1 MTERSRP
8 SDRET
13 LVLVLQGGGALGA
26 YQAGA
31 YEALDEF
38 GLHPDWIAGISI
50 GAINAAIIAG
60 NPPQARV
67 SRLRAFWERSSSWL
81 QYNPA
86 VEGTQ
91 YREFFNYVSAATVSA
106 IGVPGFFEP
115 RIPPANVMPPGSPA
129 ALSIYDSSPLRGTL
143 EELVDFAHI
152 KDGEVRLSVG
162 AVNIRTGN
170 FIYFDSYDDTEIIP
184 EHIMAS
190 GALPPGLPPITIDGE
205 PYWDGG
211 LVSNTPLEFVL
222 EKSGPRHDMV
232 IFQID
237 LFSAKGCMPDNLFDV
252 GQREKEIRYSSRT
265 RLNTDIFREMQTIRR
280 SIRHLRGKV
289 PEEFSN
295 NPDWRFLDGVSCD
308 AAVTI
313 VLLIHRRAAYWTQSN
328 DYEFSRYSMEE
339 HWLSGRADVEHSL
352 QHPDWKNRTRPEE
365 GVQVLDLTRE
375 LDTHPKERAL

>member
-1 MTERSRP
+1 MARP
-8 SDRET
+8 EEKI
-13 LVLVLQGGGALGA
+13 VLVLQGGGALGA

-31 YEALDEF
+31 YETLCE
-38 GLHPDWIAGISI
+38 AGEIPTWVAGTSI
-50 GAINAAIIAG
+50 GAVNGAIVAG
-60 NPPQARV
+60 NPPERRV
-67 SRLRAFWERSSSWL
+67 QRLREFWERVSSRLLAWPLS
-81 QYNPA
+81 NDDNSRRIFNETSA
-86 VEGTQ
+86 VL
-91 YREFFNYVSAATVSA
+91 VAAGGA
-106 IGVPGFFEP
+106 LGFFEP
-115 RIPPANVMPPGSPA
+115 RIPPAVLMPQGTPEAIS
-129 ALSIYDSSPLRGTL
+129 LYDTEPLRATL
-143 EELVDFAHI
+143 EELVDFDLLNSGA
-152 KDGEVRLSVG
+152 VRLSVG
-162 AVNIRTGN
+162 AVQVLSGN
-170 FIYFDSYDDTEIIP
+170 MKYFDTEKMRIGP

-190 GALPPGLPPITIDGE
+190 GALPPGFPPIEIDGQ

-222 EKSGPRHDMV
+222 ERTGPRDDMV

-237 LFSAKGCMPDNLFDV
+237 LFSAKGCMPENLFDI

-280 SIRHLRGKV
+280 AIRHLRGKV
-289 PEEFSN
+289 PPELCD
-295 NPDWRFLDGVSCD
+295 NPDWQFLDSVSCD

-339 HWLSGRADVEHSL
+339 HWLSGRADVERSL
-352 QHPDWKNRTRPEE
+352 NDPAWKNRTRPEE

>member
-1 MTERSRP
+1 MTERPRP
-8 SDRET
+8 SDPET
-13 LVLVLQGGGALGA
+13 FVLVLQGGGALGA

-38 GLHPDWIAGISI
+38 GLYPDWIAGISI

-143 EELVDFAHI
+143 EELVDFAYI

-170 FIYFDSYDDTEIIP
+170 FIYFDSYDDPEIIP

-205 PYWDGG
+205 PYWDRG
-211 LVSNTPLEFVL
+211 LVSNTPLQYVL
-222 EKSGPRHDMV
+222 DYTSDCSDKC

-237 LFSAKGCMPDNLFDV
+237 LFSARGAMPQNLLEV
-252 GQREKEIRYSSRT
+252 AQREKEIRYSSRT
-265 RLNTDIFREMQTIRR
+265 RLNTDAFRTA
-280 SIRHLRGKV
+280 H
-289 PEEFSN
+289 P
-295 NPDWRFLDGVSCD
+295 
-308 AAVTI
+308 
-313 VLLIHRRAAYWTQSN
+313 RRAAS
-328 DYEFSRYSMEE
+328 
-339 HWLSGRADVEHSL
+339 A
-352 QHPDWKNRTRPEE
+352 RPN
-365 GVQVLDLTRE
+365 
-375 LDTHPKERAL
+375 A

>member
-1 MTERSRP
+1 VARP
-8 SDRET
+8 EEKI
-13 LVLVLQGGGALGA
+13 VLVLQGGGALGA

-31 YEALDEF
+31 YETLCE
-38 GLHPDWIAGISI
+38 AGEIPTWVAGTSI
-50 GAINAAIIAG
+50 GAVNGAIVAG
-60 NPPQARV
+60 NPPERRV
-67 SRLRAFWERSSSWL
+67 QRLREFWERVSSRLLAWPLS
-81 QYNPA
+81 NDDNSRRIFNETSA
-86 VEGTQ
+86 VL
-91 YREFFNYVSAATVSA
+91 VAAGGA
-106 IGVPGFFEP
+106 PGFFEP
-115 RIPPANVMPPGSPA
+115 RIPPAVLMPQGTPEAIS
-129 ALSIYDSSPLRGTL
+129 LYDTEPLRATL
-143 EELVDFAHI
+143 EEFVDFDLLNSGA
-152 KDGEVRLSVG
+152 VRLSVG
-162 AVNIRTGN
+162 AVQVLSGN
-170 FIYFDSYDDTEIIP
+170 MKYFDTEKMRIGP

-190 GALPPGLPPITIDGE
+190 GALPPGFPPIEIDGQ

-222 EKSGPRHDMV
+222 ERTGPRDDMV

-237 LFSAKGCMPDNLFDV
+237 LFSAKGCMPENLFDI

-280 SIRHLRGKV
+280 AIRHLRGKV
-289 PEEFSN
+289 SPELYD
-295 NPDWRFLDGVSCD
+295 NPDWEFLDSVSCD

-339 HWLSGRADVEHSL
+339 HWLSGRADVERSL
-352 QHPDWKNRTRPEE
+352 NDPAWKDRTRPEE

>member
-1 MTERSRP
+1 VARP
-8 SDRET
+8 EEKI
-13 LVLVLQGGGALGA
+13 VLVLQGGGALGA

-31 YEALDEF
+31 YETLCE
-38 GLHPDWIAGISI
+38 AGQIPTWVAGTSI
-50 GAINAAIIAG
+50 GAVNGAIIAG
-60 NPPQARV
+60 NPPERRV
-67 SRLRAFWERSSSWL
+67 QRLREFWERVSSRLLAWPLS
-81 QYNPA
+81 NDDNS
-86 VEGTQ
+86 
-91 YREFFNYVSAATVSA
+91 RRIFNETSAALVA
-106 IGVPGFFEP
+106 AGGAPGFFDP
-115 RIPPANVMPPGSPA
+115 RIPPAVLMPQGTPEAIS
-129 ALSIYDSSPLRGTL
+129 LYDTAPLRATL
-143 EELVDFAHI
+143 EELVDFDLLNSGA
-152 KDGEVRLSVG
+152 VRLSVG
-162 AVNIRTGN
+162 AVEVLSGN
-170 FIYFDSYDDTEIIP
+170 MKYFDTEKMRIGP

-190 GALPPGLPPITIDGE
+190 GALPPGFPPIEIDGK

-222 EKSGPRHDMV
+222 ERSGPRNDMV

-237 LFSAKGCMPDNLFDV
+237 LFSAKGCMPENLFDI

-280 SIRHLRGKV
+280 AIRHLRGKV
-289 PEEFSN
+289 PPELCD
-295 NPDWRFLDGVSCD
+295 NPDWRFLDSVSCD

-339 HWLSGRADVEHSL
+339 HWLSGRADVERSL
-352 QHPDWKNRTRPEE
+352 NDPAWKDRTRPEE

>member
-1 MTERSRP
+1 VARP
-8 SDRET
+8 EEKI
-13 LVLVLQGGGALGA
+13 VLVLQGGGALGA

-31 YEALDEF
+31 YETLCE
-38 GLHPDWIAGISI
+38 AGEIPTWVAGTSI
-50 GAINAAIIAG
+50 GAVNGAIIAG
-60 NPPQARV
+60 NPPERRV
-67 SRLRAFWERSSSWL
+67 QRLREFWERVSSRLLAWPLS
-81 QYNPA
+81 NDDNSRRIFNETSA
-86 VEGTQ
+86 VL
-91 YREFFNYVSAATVSA
+91 VAAGGA
-106 IGVPGFFEP
+106 PGFFEP
-115 RIPPANVMPPGSPA
+115 RVPPAVLMPQGTPEAIS
-129 ALSIYDSSPLRGTL
+129 LYDTEPLRATL
-143 EELVDFAHI
+143 EELVDFDLLNSDA
-152 KDGEVRLSVG
+152 VRLSVG
-162 AVNIRTGN
+162 AVQVLSGN
-170 FIYFDSYDDTEIIP
+170 MKYFDTQKMRIGP

-190 GALPPGLPPITIDGE
+190 GALPPGFPPIEIDGQ

-222 EKSGPRHDMV
+222 ERTGPRDDMV

-237 LFSAKGCMPDNLFDV
+237 LFSAKGCMPENLFDI

-280 SIRHLRGKV
+280 AIRHLRGKV
-289 PEEFSN
+289 PPELCD
-295 NPDWRFLDGVSCD
+295 NPDWEFLDSVSCD

-339 HWLSGRADVEHSL
+339 HWLSGRADVERSL
-352 QHPDWKNRTRPEE
+352 NDPAWKNRTRPEE

>member
-1 MTERSRP
+1 MARP
-8 SDRET
+8 EEKI
-13 LVLVLQGGGALGA
+13 VLVLQGGGALGA

-31 YEALDEF
+31 YETLCE
-38 GLHPDWIAGISI
+38 AGEIPTWVAGTSI
-50 GAINAAIIAG
+50 GAVNGAIIAG
-60 NPPQARV
+60 NPPERRV
-67 SRLRAFWERSSSWL
+67 QRLREFWERVSSRLLAWPLS
-81 QYNPA
+81 NDDNSRRIFNETSA
-86 VEGTQ
+86 VL
-91 YREFFNYVSAATVSA
+91 VAAGGA
-106 IGVPGFFEP
+106 PGFFEP
-115 RIPPANVMPPGSPA
+115 RVPPAVLMPKGTPEAIS
-129 ALSIYDSSPLRGTL
+129 LYDTEPLRATL
-143 EELVDFAHI
+143 EELVDFDLLNSGA
-152 KDGEVRLSVG
+152 VRLSVG
-162 AVNIRTGN
+162 AVQVLSGN
-170 FIYFDSYDDTEIIP
+170 MKYFDTQKMRIGP

-190 GALPPGLPPITIDGE
+190 GALPPGFPPIEIDGQ

-222 EKSGPRHDMV
+222 ERTGPRDDMV

-237 LFSAKGCMPDNLFDV
+237 LFSAKGCMPENLFNI

-280 SIRHLRGKV
+280 AIRHLRGKV
-289 PEEFSN
+289 PPELCD
-295 NPDWRFLDGVSCD
+295 NPDWEFLDSVSCD

-339 HWLSGRADVEHSL
+339 HWLSGRADVERSL
-352 QHPDWKNRTRPEE
+352 NDPAWKNRTRPEE

>member
-8 SDRET
+8 TDRET

-81 QYNPA
+81 QCSPA

-91 YREFFNYVSAATVSA
+91 YREFFNYISAATVSA

-143 EELVDFAHI
+143 EELVDFAYI
-152 KDGEVRLSVG
+152 KDGKVRMVSRRG
-162 AVNIRTGN
+162 NIM
-170 FIYFDSYDDTEIIP
+170 D
-184 EHIMAS
+184 
-190 GALPPGLPPITIDGE
+190 
-205 PYWDGG
+205 
-211 LVSNTPLEFVL
+211 
-222 EKSGPRHDMV
+222 
-232 IFQID
+232 
-237 LFSAKGCMPDNLFDV
+237 
-252 GQREKEIRYSSRT
+252 
-265 RLNTDIFREMQTIRR
+265 
-280 SIRHLRGKV
+280 
-289 PEEFSN
+289 
-295 NPDWRFLDGVSCD
+295 
-308 AAVTI
+308 
-313 VLLIHRRAAYWTQSN
+313 
-328 DYEFSRYSMEE
+328 
-339 HWLSGRADVEHSL
+339 
-352 QHPDWKNRTRPEE
+352 
-365 GVQVLDLTRE
+365 
-375 LDTHPKERAL
+375 

>member
-1 MTERSRP
+1 VARP
-8 SDRET
+8 EEKI
-13 LVLVLQGGGALGA
+13 VLVLQGGGALGA

-31 YEALDEF
+31 YETLCE
-38 GLHPDWIAGISI
+38 AGEIPTWVAGTSI
-50 GAINAAIIAG
+50 GAVNGAIIAG
-60 NPPQARV
+60 NPPERRV
-67 SRLRAFWERSSSWL
+67 QRLREFWERVSSRLLAWPLS
-81 QYNPA
+81 NDDNSRRIFNETSA
-86 VEGTQ
+86 VL
-91 YREFFNYVSAATVSA
+91 VAAGGA
-106 IGVPGFFEP
+106 PGFFEP
-115 RIPPANVMPPGSPA
+115 RVPPAVLMPQGTPEAIS
-129 ALSIYDSSPLRGTL
+129 LYDTEPLRATL
-143 EELVDFAHI
+143 EELVDFDLLNSGA
-152 KDGEVRLSVG
+152 VRLSVG
-162 AVNIRTGN
+162 AVQVLSGN
-170 FIYFDSYDDTEIIP
+170 MKYFDTQKMRIGP

-190 GALPPGLPPITIDGE
+190 GALPPGFPPIKIDGQ

-222 EKSGPRHDMV
+222 ERTGPRDDMV

-237 LFSAKGCMPDNLFDV
+237 LFSAKGCMPENLFDI

-280 SIRHLRGKV
+280 AIRHLRGKV
-289 PEEFSN
+289 PPELCD
-295 NPDWRFLDGVSCD
+295 NPDWEFLDSVSCD

-339 HWLSGRADVEHSL
+339 HWLSGRADVERSL
-352 QHPDWKNRTRPEE
+352 NDPAWKNRTRPEE

>member
-1 MTERSRP
+1 MARP
-8 SDRET
+8 EEKI
-13 LVLVLQGGGALGA
+13 VLVLQGGGALGA

-31 YEALDEF
+31 YETLCE
-38 GLHPDWIAGISI
+38 AGEIPTWVAGTSI
-50 GAINAAIIAG
+50 GAVNGAIVAG
-60 NPPQARV
+60 NPPERRV
-67 SRLRAFWERSSSWL
+67 QRLREFWERVSSRLLAWPLS
-81 QYNPA
+81 NDDNSRRIFNETSA
-86 VEGTQ
+86 VL
-91 YREFFNYVSAATVSA
+91 VAAGGA
-106 IGVPGFFEP
+106 PGFFEP
-115 RIPPANVMPPGSPA
+115 RIPPAVLMPQGKPEAIS
-129 ALSIYDSSPLRGTL
+129 LYDTEPLRATL
-143 EELVDFAHI
+143 EELVDFDLLNSGA
-152 KDGEVRLSVG
+152 VRLSVG
-162 AVNIRTGN
+162 AVQVLSGN
-170 FIYFDSYDDTEIIP
+170 MKYFDTEKMRIGP

-190 GALPPGLPPITIDGE
+190 GALPPGFPPIEIDGQ

-222 EKSGPRHDMV
+222 ERTGPRDDMV

-237 LFSAKGCMPDNLFDV
+237 LFSAKGCMPENLFDI

-280 SIRHLRGKV
+280 AIRHLRGKV
-289 PEEFSN
+289 PPELCD
-295 NPDWRFLDGVSCD
+295 NPDWEFLDSVSCD

-339 HWLSGRADVEHSL
+339 HWLSGRADVERSL
-352 QHPDWKNRTRPEE
+352 NDPAWKDRTRPEE

>member
-1 MTERSRP
+1 MAG
-8 SDRET
+8 SDEKI
-13 LVLVLQGGGALGA
+13 VLVLQGGGALGA

-31 YEALDEF
+31 YEALCEAEQA
-38 GLHPDWIAGISI
+38 PTWVAGTSI
-50 GAINAAIIAG
+50 GAVNGAIIAG
-60 NPPQARV
+60 NPPERRV
-67 SRLRAFWERSSSWL
+67 MRLREFWERVSSRLLAWPLS
-81 QYNPA
+81 NDDNSRRIFNETSA
-86 VEGTQ
+86 VL
-91 YREFFNYVSAATVSA
+91 VAASGA
-106 IGVPGFFEP
+106 PGFFDP
-115 RIPPANVMPPGSPA
+115 RVPPAVLMPQGTREAIS
-129 ALSIYDSSPLRGTL
+129 LYDTAPLRATL
-143 EELVDFAHI
+143 EELVDFDLLNSGA
-152 KDGEVRLSVG
+152 VRLSVG
-162 AVNIRTGN
+162 AVQVLSGN
-170 FIYFDSYDDTEIIP
+170 MRYFDTEKMRIDP

-190 GALPPGLPPITIDGE
+190 GALPPGFPPIDIDGK

-222 EKSGPRHDMV
+222 EKSGPRNDMV

>member
-1 MTERSRP
+1 MR
-8 SDRET
+8 
-13 LVLVLQGGGALGA
+13 
-26 YQAGA
+26 
-31 YEALDEF
+31 
-38 GLHPDWIAGISI
+38 I
-50 GAINAAIIAG
+50 G
-60 NPPQARV
+60 
-67 SRLRAFWERSSSWL
+67 
-81 QYNPA
+81 
-86 VEGTQ
+86 
-91 YREFFNYVSAATVSA
+91 
-106 IGVPGFFEP
+106 
-115 RIPPANVMPPGSPA
+115 
-129 ALSIYDSSPLRGTL
+129 
-143 EELVDFAHI
+143 
-152 KDGEVRLSVG
+152 
-162 AVNIRTGN
+162 
-170 FIYFDSYDDTEIIP
+170 P

-190 GALPPGLPPITIDGE
+190 GALPPGFPPIDIDGK

-222 EKSGPRHDMV
+222 EKSGPRNDMV

>member
-1 MTERSRP
+1 MARP
-8 SDRET
+8 EEKI
-13 LVLVLQGGGALGA
+13 VLVLQGGGALGA

-31 YEALDEF
+31 YETLCE
-38 GLHPDWIAGISI
+38 AGEIPTWVAGTSI
-50 GAINAAIIAG
+50 GAVNGAIVAG
-60 NPPQARV
+60 NPPERRV
-67 SRLRAFWERSSSWL
+67 QRLREFWERVSSRLLAWPLS
-81 QYNPA
+81 NDDNSRRIFNETSA
-86 VEGTQ
+86 VL
-91 YREFFNYVSAATVSA
+91 VAAGGA
-106 IGVPGFFEP
+106 PGFFEP
-115 RIPPANVMPPGSPA
+115 RIPPAVLMPQGTPEAIS
-129 ALSIYDSSPLRGTL
+129 LYDTEPLRATL
-143 EELVDFAHI
+143 EELVDFDLLNSGA
-152 KDGEVRLSVG
+152 VRLSVG
-162 AVNIRTGN
+162 AVQVLSGN
-170 FIYFDSYDDTEIIP
+170 MKYFDTEKMRIGP

-190 GALPPGLPPITIDGE
+190 GALPPGFPPIEIDGQ

-222 EKSGPRHDMV
+222 ERTGPRDDMV

-237 LFSAKGCMPDNLFDV
+237 LFSAKGCMPENLFDI

-280 SIRHLRGKV
+280 AIRHLRGKV
-289 PEEFSN
+289 PPELCD
-295 NPDWRFLDGVSCD
+295 NPDWEFLDSVSCD

-339 HWLSGRADVEHSL
+339 HWLSGRSDVERSL
-352 QHPDWKNRTRPEE
+352 NDPAWKNRTRPEE

>member
-1 MTERSRP
+1 VARP
-8 SDRET
+8 EEKI
-13 LVLVLQGGGALGA
+13 VLVLQGGGALGA

-31 YEALDEF
+31 YETLCE
-38 GLHPDWIAGISI
+38 AGEIPTWVAGTSI
-50 GAINAAIIAG
+50 GAVNGAIVAG
-60 NPPQARV
+60 NPPERRV
-67 SRLRAFWERSSSWL
+67 QRLREFWERVSSRLLAWPLS
-81 QYNPA
+81 NDDNSRRIFNETSA
-86 VEGTQ
+86 VL
-91 YREFFNYVSAATVSA
+91 VAAGGA
-106 IGVPGFFEP
+106 PGFFEP
-115 RIPPANVMPPGSPA
+115 RIPPAVLMPQGTPEAIS
-129 ALSIYDSSPLRGTL
+129 LYDTEPLRATL
-143 EELVDFAHI
+143 EELVDFDLLNSGA
-152 KDGEVRLSVG
+152 VRLSVG
-162 AVNIRTGN
+162 AVQVLSGN
-170 FIYFDSYDDTEIIP
+170 MKYFDTEKMRIGP

-190 GALPPGLPPITIDGE
+190 GALPPGFPPIEIDGQ

-222 EKSGPRHDMV
+222 ERTGPRDDMV

-237 LFSAKGCMPDNLFDV
+237 LFSAKGCMPENLFDI

-280 SIRHLRGKV
+280 AIRHLRGKV
-289 PEEFSN
+289 PPELCD
-295 NPDWRFLDGVSCD
+295 NPDWEFLDSVSCD

-339 HWLSGRADVEHSL
+339 HWLSGRADVERSL
-352 QHPDWKNRTRPEE
+352 NDPAWKNRTRPEE